1 MNMKKPG
8 KTSKPSNPAPSQK
21 AASAPA
27 RTQAETF
34 AEAMRLFWSSQYD
47 RAIPLFEQAAK
58 GRDLS
63 IAESAQMHIR
73 MCRRRMEG
81 AQPDLKTPEQQHLYA
96 LSLIN
101 EHRFEDALPWLK
113 KAVAADPRGDYQ
125 YALALALGRLGR
137 TADAADALRRA
148 LAADGSL
155 RNTAKNDPDFAPL
168 LGDAAIR
175 EVLEP
180 SQPAS

>member
-1 MNMKKPG
+1 MKKPG
-8 KTSKPSNPAPSQK
+8 KTSKPSTSSPPQK

-27 RTQAETF
+27 KTQAETF
-34 AEAMRLFWSSQYD
+34 AEAMRLFWASQYD
-47 RAIPLFEQAAK
+47 RAVPLFEQAAQ

-73 MCRRRMEG
+73 MCRRRME
-81 AQPDLKTPEQQHLYA
+81 AHPDLKTPEQQHLYA

-101 EHRFEDALPWLK
+101 EQRFADALPWLK

-125 YALALALGRLGR
+125 YALALALGRLGQ
-137 TADAADALRRA
+137 TADAADALRLA
-148 LAADGSL
+148 LAADGTL

-168 LGDAAIR
+168 LADPAIR
-175 EVLEP
+175 EVLEAA
-180 SQPAS
+180 QPAS

>member
-1 MNMKKPG
+1 MKKPG
-8 KTSKPSNPAPSQK
+8 KTSKPSTPQPPQK
-21 AASAPA
+21 AAAAPA
-27 RTQAETF
+27 MTQAEAF
-34 AEAMRLFWSSQYD
+34 AEAMRLFWASQYD
-47 RAIPLFEQAAK
+47 RAAPLFEQAAQ

-73 MCRRRMEG
+73 MCHRRMES

-101 EHRFEDALPWLK
+101 EQRFEDALPWLK
-113 KAVAADPRGDYQ
+113 KAVAADPRSDYQ

-137 TADAADALRRA
+137 TADAAEALRLA
-148 LAADGSL
+148 LAADKDL
-155 RNTAKNDPDFAPL
+155 RHTAKRDPDFAPL
-168 LGDAAIR
+168 LADPAIR

>member
-1 MNMKKPG
+1 MKKPG
-8 KTSKPSNPAPSQK
+8 KTSKPSTSPPSQK

-27 RTQAETF
+27 KTQAEAF
-34 AEAMRLFWSSQYD
+34 AEAIRLFWASQYE
-47 RAIPLFEQAAK
+47 RAVPLFEQAAQ

-73 MCRRRMEG
+73 MCRRRMES
-81 AQPDLKTPEQQHLYA
+81 AQPDLRTPEQQHLYA

-101 EHRFEDALPWLK
+101 EQRFGDALPWLK

-125 YALALALGRLGR
+125 YALALALGRLGQ
-137 TADAADALRRA
+137 TADAAEALRLA
-148 LAADGSL
+148 LAADKDL

-168 LGDAAIR
+168 LADPAIR
-175 EVLEP
+175 EVLEAA
-180 SQPAS
+180 QPAS

>member
-1 MNMKKPG
+1 MKKPG
-8 KTSKPSNPAPSQK
+8 KTSKSSSPAPSQK
-21 AASAPA
+21 AAPTSARP
-27 RTQAETF
+27 QAETF
-34 AEAMRLFWSSQYD
+34 AEAMRLFWASQYD
-47 RAIPLFEQAAK
+47 RAIALFEQAAH

-73 MCRRRMEG
+73 MCRRRIES

-101 EHRFEDALPWLK
+101 QQRFEDALPWLK
-113 KAVAADPRGDYQ
+113 KAVAADPKGDYQ
-125 YALALALGRLGR
+125 YALALALGRLGHSE
-137 TADAADALRRA
+137 DAAEALRLA
-148 LAADGSL
+148 LAADGAL
-155 RNTAKNDPDFAPL
+155 RTTAKNDPDFAPL
-168 LGDAAIR
+168 LADPAIR

>member
-1 MNMKKPG
+1 MRKPG
-8 KTSKPSNPAPSQK
+8 KTSKPSAPSPPQK
-21 AASAPA
+21 APSTPA
-27 RTQAETF
+27 KTQAEAF
-34 AEAMRLFWSSQYD
+34 AEAMRLFWASQYD
-47 RAIPLFEQAAK
+47 RAVPLFDQAAQ

-73 MCRRRMEG
+73 MCRRRMES

-101 EHRFEDALPWLK
+101 EQRFEDAIPWLK
-113 KAVAADPRGDYQ
+113 KAVAADPRSDYQ

-137 TADAADALRRA
+137 MADAAEALRLA
-148 LAADGSL
+148 LAADKDL
-155 RNTAKNDPDFAPL
+155 RNTARSDPDFAPL
-168 LGDAAIR
+168 LADPAIR
-175 EVLEP
+175 EALEP